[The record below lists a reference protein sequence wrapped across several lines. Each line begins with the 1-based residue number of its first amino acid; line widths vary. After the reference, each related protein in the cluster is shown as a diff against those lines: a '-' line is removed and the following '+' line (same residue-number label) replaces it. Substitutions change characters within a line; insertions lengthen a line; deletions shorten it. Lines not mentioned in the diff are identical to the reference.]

1 MKWYEVNG
9 NDADVVL
16 SSSVSLT
23 RNLKDYPFPSRLS
36 TQEKMQV
43 NELVK
48 NVLISDSDNLHYTEM
63 DDLTSYQAVS
73 LAEKYLISPEFASD
87 STGRAAIVSDDED
100 LCVML
105 CEEDHVKI
113 QSVRG
118 GLDLDGAYSV
128 ALELDD
134 RLDHTLPIAFDERIG
149 YLTQSPTNLGTG
161 MRAAV
166 TMHLP
171 ALHAK
176 GAISRLASTVSRLGL
191 TLRAVYA
198 SSDNS
203 GDVYRL
209 SNQITLGISESAA
222 IKNLS
227 SIAEQVVSQERQ
239 AREEITKNETVKDKI
254 FRSYGILKS
263 ARVLSSAEFN
273 SLISLVRLGVSQ
285 NLLDET
291 DLETVNRLMI
301 EMQPATLNAVCGT
314 QYGSSQRD
322 ILRAEQVRKA
332 LK

>member
-16 SSSVSLT
+16 SSCVSLT

-36 TQEKMQV
+36 TPEKIQI
-43 NELVK
+43 NELVRD
-48 NVLISDSDNLHYTEM
+48 VLIQGDDSLHYKVM

-73 LAEKYLISPEFASD
+73 LAEKNLISPEFASD
-87 STGRAAIVSDDED
+87 STGRAVIVSDDED

-113 QSVRG
+113 QSVSG
-118 GLDLDGAYSV
+118 GLDPDGAYTA
-128 ALELDD
+128 ALKLDD
-134 RLDHTLPIAFDERIG
+134 RLDHALPVAFDEKIG

-161 MRAAV
+161 MRASV

-171 ALHAK
+171 ALRAK
-176 GAISRLASTVSRLGL
+176 GVISRLASTVSRLGL
-191 TLRAVYA
+191 TLRAVY
-198 SSDNS
+198 SSGEAS

-227 SIAEQVVSQERQ
+227 SIAEQIVSQERQ
-239 AREEITKNETVKDKI
+239 AREEIIQNEAVKDKI

-291 DLETVNRLMI
+291 NLETVNRLMI
-301 EMQPATLNAVCGT
+301 EMQPATLNAICGT

-322 ILRAEQVRKA
+322 VLRAERVRQA